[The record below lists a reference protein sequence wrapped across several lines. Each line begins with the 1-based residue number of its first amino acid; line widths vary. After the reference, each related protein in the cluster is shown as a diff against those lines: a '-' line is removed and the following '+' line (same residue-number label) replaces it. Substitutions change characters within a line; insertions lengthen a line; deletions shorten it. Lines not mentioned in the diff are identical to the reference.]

1 MIYYVNTTKQ
11 EKEEQIKKENT
22 VSVGMAAIG
31 GPWELVNQDGVTL
44 TQDDFKGQ
52 VRLSYNLFCWC
63 LYSFMLAQTSQ
74 LFLSKQSEM

>member
-52 VRLSYNLFCWC
+52 VRLSFNQGIF
-63 LYSFMLAQTSQ
+63 
-74 LFLSKQSEM
+74 